1 MNMCSLPNQHNLPA
15 RAGRQ
20 TRENFKKRSSLPA
33 PPPLSGIVGE
43 QIHQSFGEF
52 SVMVISSMPHLQE
65 ELERQVSLRTGHRVR
80 NLIVEL
86 ESERIILRG
95 KTTTYHVKQLAQH
108 GVLDM
113 LPHARLENGIV
124 VEV

>member
-1 MNMCSLPNQHNLPA
+1 
-15 RAGRQ
+15 
-20 TRENFKKRSSLPA
+20 
-33 PPPLSGIVGE
+33 
-43 QIHQSFGEF
+43 
-52 SVMVISSMPHLQE
+52 MVISSMPHLQE
-65 ELERQVSLRTGHRVR
+65 ELERQVSLRTGRRVR

-86 ESERIILRG
+86 EPERIILRG
-95 KTTTYHVKQLAQH
+95 QTNTYHVKQLAQH